1 MSEHNRSIDI
11 YGKCI
16 DDFGVSPFESVD
28 MLHRRSK
35 LENVIHELTKDER
48 IKLISYDM
56 ELIKNAKRMSEHIV
70 KVYDFSLS
78 DEPLSEWWW
87 HLDKVANGK
96 IAFNLSAEIESDM
109 AI

>member
-1 MSEHNRSIDI
+1 MSEYNKSVDI

-16 DDFGVSPFESVD
+16 GDYEISPFESVD
-28 MLHRRSK
+28 MLHRRSN
-35 LENVIHELTKDER
+35 LESVIHELTKDER
-48 IKLISYDM
+48 LKLLSYDM
-56 ELIKNAKRMSEHIV
+56 ELIKNAILMAAHIG

-87 HLDKVANGK
+87 HLDKVANGT
-96 IAFNLSAEIESDM
+96 IGFQLRAEVGSDM